1 MNATERID
9 GYMKSLARAL
19 RGLDEEDREDIVRE
33 IRAHLEFRAGE
44 NRLDEAL
51 RALGTPEGCARGF
64 MDELKLQTAF
74 ADAGPA
80 KTFGA
85 LMALASRRATASVGL
100 FVSGVF
106 FLLAFGFAWTGVM
119 EIVTPEKAGFWIDR
133 AADIYAFGVIDD
145 PSGSTRE
152 ILGRWLL
159 PVAAGLSVLS
169 FVIGQSL
176 GRFFVRLM
184 MKRAHPRP
192 I

>member
-1 MNATERID
+1 MNATDKID
-9 GYMKSLARAL
+9 GYMKPLARAL
-19 RGLDEEDREDIVRE
+19 RGLAEGDRDDIVRE
-33 IRAHLEFRAGE
+33 IRAHLEHRAGE

-51 RALGTPEGCARGF
+51 RALGTPEVCARGF
-64 MDELKLQTAF
+64 IDELKLQTAF

-85 LMALASRRATASVGL
+85 LLALASRRVTASIGL

-106 FLLAFGFAWTGVM
+106 YLLAFGFAWTGVM
-119 EIVTPEKAGFWIDR
+119 EIVMPEKAGLWVD
-133 AADIYAFGVIDD
+133 ATANIYAFGVLDE
-145 PSGSTRE
+145 PSATTKE
-152 ILGRWLL
+152 VLGRWLI
-159 PVAAGLSVLS
+159 PAAAALSVLS